1 MDTQRTPLSLIALV
15 TVVIACALMALADVA
30 LAAERTPAVS
40 VAMAR
45 QAAADVARNLGGG
58 TVTRCIRHGRY
69 FVKCRADLD
78 TAVPCH
84 VWAHVHAH
92 DGAIYSPMPRFVS
105 CGDRLLRL

>member
-1 MDTQRTPLSLIALV
+1 MRTPRTIATL
-15 TVVIACALMALADVA
+15 VA
-30 LAAERTPAVS
+30 LALSLALLAAPARAAAPTPPVS

-45 QAAADVARNLGGG
+45 QAATDVARNLGGG

-92 DGAIYSPMPRFVS
+92 DGRIYSPMPRFVS